1 MKIVVIWASNDRE
14 KFGNKIVRD
23 LVKKWHTVIPV
34 NPKEKEIEG
43 IRAHNSISNIKF
55 AYDIVNFVV
64 QPEITLQIL
73 EKNIDILKNKTIWCQ
88 PGSSNEKVKIFL
100 ENNFANFITDSC
112 IMIEDITKKD

>member
-23 LVKKWHTVIPV
+23 LVKKWHTVVPV

-55 AYDIVNFVV
+55 NYDIVNFVV

-73 EKNIDILKNKTIWCQ
+73 EKNIDILKSKTIWCQ

-100 ENNFANFITDSC
+100 ENNFTNFIIDSC